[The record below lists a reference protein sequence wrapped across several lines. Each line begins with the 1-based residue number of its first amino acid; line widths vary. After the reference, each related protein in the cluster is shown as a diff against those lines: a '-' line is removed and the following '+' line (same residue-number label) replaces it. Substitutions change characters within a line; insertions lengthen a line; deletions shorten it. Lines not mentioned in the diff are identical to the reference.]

1 MTHDTSI
8 DGQTAQ
14 RSLGGRSGAATTE
27 ASAPAVSMRGI
38 AKDFGGVRV
47 LDDVD
52 LEVHPGEVV
61 ALVGENGAGKSTLI
75 KILTGLYT
83 ASEGTIEI
91 DGEPVVIRNPGDA
104 ERLGVRV
111 IHQDRHLAGRLTV
124 AEQLFLGSRSAFL
137 TGRQLD
143 RRAERELLDLVGL
156 DVPGKTLVDELSVA
170 EQQLLQLA
178 IATITRPRVLVLD
191 EPTAPLAAGDV
202 ERLFRTVRTLQGQG
216 VAVIYI
222 SHYLQE
228 VRDIAS
234 RVVVLRNGERVGAL
248 DLADPEA
255 TLDAI
260 VQLMVGRSVEEF
272 GDRER
277 IVADAGAE
285 PVLAIDGLTVPER
298 LHGVSIAVRP
308 GEIVGV
314 TGLVGSG
321 LEELADAVTGLRA
334 HGGTVRLGRAT
345 IRSPRAFVRSGGAYV
360 PANRHRDG
368 ILNRQSVRENLTLA
382 ALDRI
387 TGLGGI
393 LRGRREREIAADLVT
408 RLDVR
413 PANDTAVAGS
423 LSGGNQ
429 QKVVLGRWLAAGSTV
444 FVLDQPTSGVD
455 IGSRQQIYAEI
466 DALVAQGAG
475 VLLVSVDLEEL
486 IGLADRVLVLYR
498 GTIRTELPRSQATA
512 DTILAWS
519 TGAAEVASTPSA
531 PSVPPVPELV
541 EGQEPLVDGS
551 TSSTDA
557 DPDKST
563 APVPELVEGPT
574 SSTQADPQRSAPSAG
589 PGGAT
594 PPTRGASA

>member
-1 MTHDTSI
+1 MTDRTSI
-8 DGQTAQ
+8 VGSAAQ
-14 RSLGGRSGAATTE
+14 QLGGRLDGDD
-27 ASAPAVSMRGI
+27 APTGRLLAGPVVSMRGV

-47 LDDVD
+47 LNDVD

-83 ASEGTIEI
+83 ASEGTIDI
-91 DGEPVVIRNPGDA
+91 DGQPVVIRNPADA
-104 ERLGVRV
+104 ERLGIRV

-124 AEQLFLGSRSAFL
+124 AEQLFLGSRSAFV

-143 RRAERELLDLVGL
+143 RRTERELLDLVGL
-156 DVPGKTLVDELSVA
+156 DVPGSTLVDELSVA

-178 IATITRPRVLVLD
+178 IATITRPRILVLD

-202 ERLFRTVRTLQGQG
+202 DRLFRTVRALQSQG

-234 RVVVLRNGERVGAL
+234 RVIVLRNGERVGAL
-248 DLADPEA
+248 DLADPDS

-272 GDRER
+272 GDRDR
-277 IVADAGAE
+277 VAADAAAE
-285 PVLAIDGLTVPER
+285 AVLGIDGLTVADR

-321 LEELADAVTGLRA
+321 IEELADAVTGLRA
-334 HGGTVRLGRAT
+334 HGGTVRLRGTT

-368 ILNRQSVRENLTLA
+368 ILNRQSVRENLTIA

-387 TGLGGI
+387 TGLGGM
-393 LRGRREREIAADLVT
+393 LRGRRERSIAADLVQ

-413 PANDTAVAGS
+413 PANDSAVAGS

-486 IGLADRVLVLYR
+486 IGLSDRVLVLYR
-498 GTIRTELPRSQATA
+498 GTIRAELPRSRATA
-512 DTILAWS
+512 DSILAWS
-519 TGAAEVASTPSA
+519 TGAAEAGP
-531 PSVPPVPELV
+531 
-541 EGQEPLVDGS
+541 
-551 TSSTDA
+551 
-557 DPDKST
+557 
-563 APVPELVEGPT
+563 PT
-574 SSTQADPQRSAPSAG
+574 SSGSGDVPRAASSLLAEPVQA
-589 PGGAT
+589 
-594 PPTRGASA
+594 PTRGDSA

>member
-1 MTHDTSI
+1 MTGHTSI
-8 DGQTAQ
+8 DESAAQ
-14 RSLGGRSGAATTE
+14 HELDGRPVVG
-27 ASAPAVSMRGI
+27 APAVTMRGI

-47 LDDVD
+47 LNDVD

-83 ASEGTIEI
+83 ASEGTIDI
-91 DGEPVVIRNPGDA
+91 DGEPAVIRNPADA
-104 ERLGVRV
+104 ERLGIRV

-124 AEQLFLGSRSAFL
+124 AEQLFLGSRAAFV

-156 DVPGKTLVDELSVA
+156 DVPGSTLVDELSVA

-178 IATITRPRVLVLD
+178 IATITRPRILVLD

-202 ERLFRTVRTLQGQG
+202 ERLFRTVRTLQSHG

-248 DLADPEA
+248 DLADPDA

-272 GDRER
+272 GDRDRVE
-277 IVADAGAE
+277 ASAAAE
-285 PVLAIDGLTVPER
+285 PVLAIDGLTVADR

-321 LEELADAVTGLRA
+321 IEELADAVTGLRA
-334 HGGTVRLGRAT
+334 HGGTVRLGRSV
-345 IRSPRAFVRSGGAYV
+345 IRSPRTFVRSGGAHV

-393 LRGRREREIAADLVT
+393 LRGRRERAISTDLVR

-413 PANDTAVAGS
+413 PATDTAVAGS

-486 IGLADRVLVLYR
+486 IGLSDRVLVLYR

-512 DTILAWS
+512 DTVLAWS
-519 TGAAEVASTPSA
+519 TGAATASDPSIPGPGVDA
-531 PSVPPVPELV
+531 P
-541 EGQEPLVDGS
+541 GPL
-551 TSSTDA
+551 A
-557 DPDKST
+557 DPAGAT
-563 APVPELVEGPT
+563 TTPLPELVEGP
-574 SSTQADPQRSAPSAG
+574 DRGDSA
-589 PGGAT
+589 
-594 PPTRGASA
+594 

>member
-1 MTHDTSI
+1 MTDRTSI
-8 DGQTAQ
+8 DESTAQ
-14 RSLGGRSGAATTE
+14 RTLDGRPGAA
-27 ASAPAVSMRGI
+27 ASGSPAPAVTMRGI

-47 LDDVD
+47 LHDVD
-52 LEVHPGEVV
+52 LEVLPGEVV

-83 ASEGTIEI
+83 ASEGSIDI
-91 DGEPVVIRNPGDA
+91 DGETVVIRNPGDA
-104 ERLGVRV
+104 ERLGIRV

-124 AEQLFLGSRSAFL
+124 AEQLFLGSRTAFL

-156 DVPGKTLVDELSVA
+156 DVPGSTLVDELSVA

-178 IATITRPRVLVLD
+178 IATITRPRILVLD

-202 ERLFRTVRTLQGQG
+202 ERLFRTVRALQAEG

-248 DLADPEA
+248 DLADPDA

-260 VQLMVGRSVEEF
+260 VQLMVGRSVAEF
-272 GDRER
+272 GDGER
-277 IVADAGAE
+277 VAADAGSE
-285 PVLAIDGLTVPER
+285 PVLAIDALTVPDR
-298 LHGVSIAVRP
+298 LHGVSITVRP

-321 LEELADAVTGLRA
+321 LEELADAVVGLRA
-334 HGGTVRLGRAT
+334 HGGTVRLGAAGT
-345 IRSPRAFVRSGGAYV
+345 IRSPRAFVRGGGAYV

-393 LRGRREREIAADLVT
+393 LRGRRERAIAADLVE
-408 RLDVR
+408 RLDIR
-413 PANDTAVAGS
+413 PANDAAVAGS

-519 TGAAEVASTPSA
+519 TGVAEFAA
-531 PSVPPVPELV
+531 PSVPEPTPVPE
-541 EGQEPLVDGS
+541 P
-551 TSSTDA
+551 
-557 DPDKST
+557 
-563 APVPELVEGPT
+563 VEGP
-574 SSTQADPQRSAPSAG
+574 STISRNAAS
-589 PGGAT
+589 
-594 PPTRGASA
+594 PTRGASA

>member
-8 DGQTAQ
+8 DGRTAQ
-14 RSLGGRSGAATTE
+14 RSLGGRPGAATTE

-83 ASEGTIEI
+83 ASEGAIEI
-91 DGEPVVIRNPGDA
+91 DGEPVVIRNPSDA

-202 ERLFRTVRTLQGQG
+202 ERLFRTVRTLQSQG

-248 DLADPEA
+248 DLADPDA

-277 IVADAGAE
+277 IAADAGAE
-285 PVLAIDGLTVPER
+285 PMLAIDGLTVPER

-345 IRSPRAFVRSGGAYV
+345 IRSPRAFVRAGGAYV

-387 TGLGGI
+387 TGPGGI

-519 TGAAEVASTPSA
+519 TGAAEVASTPPA
-531 PSVPPVPELV
+531 PST
-541 EGQEPLVDGS
+541 GS
-551 TSSTDA
+551 ETESS
-557 DPDKST
+557 
-563 APVPELVEGPT
+563 
-574 SSTQADPQRSAPSAG
+574 
-589 PGGAT
+589 
-594 PPTRGASA
+594 PTRGVSA

>member
-8 DGQTAQ
+8 DESTA
-14 RSLGGRSGAATTE
+14 RRTPGGRPGAVTTG

-47 LDDVD
+47 LNDVD

-83 ASEGTIEI
+83 ASEGAIEI
-91 DGEPVVIRNPGDA
+91 DGEPVVIRNPADA

-202 ERLFRTVRTLQGQG
+202 ERLFRTVRALQDQG

-248 DLADPEA
+248 DLADPDA

-277 IVADAGAE
+277 IAADAGAE

-298 LHGVSIAVRP
+298 LHGVSIDVRP

-345 IRSPRAFVRSGGAYV
+345 IRSPRAFVRAGGAYV

-413 PANDTAVAGS
+413 PANDAAVAGS

-519 TGAAEVASTPSA
+519 TGVAEVDSVPPS
-531 PSVPPVPELV
+531 PSVPPVPE
-541 EGQEPLVDGS
+541 PPS
-551 TSSTDA
+551 
-557 DPDKST
+557 
-563 APVPELVEGPT
+563 VPELVEGPT
-574 SSTQADPQRSAPSAG
+574 SSTQADPPRSAPSVG
-589 PGGAT
+589 PGGGT